1 MKTSRRSGV
10 ASSPS
15 RLSPAEIADR
25 LRAQFGDDVQ
35 AADDVHGH
43 AVIKVSPGRYQEMA
57 RFLRD
62 EPDLGFDYFDFLAG
76 VDYTPK
82 GGGYEV
88 VVHLYSTRNNL
99 NVRLKVE
106 CAPEEPHCPT
116 LSGIWPG
123 ADWHER
129 EAAELFGIVFD
140 GHPHLVKLL
149 LPEQFEGHPLRK
161 DFALMTREAKPWP
174 GAVEGEEIEE

>member
-1 MKTSRRSGV
+1 M

-15 RLSPAEIADR
+15 PLSPTDIADR
-25 LRAQFGDDVQ
+25 LRAQFGQDVT
-35 AADDVHGH
+35 ASADVHGH
-43 AVIKVSPGRYQEMA
+43 ASVTVTAGRYVEMA

-62 EPDLGFDYFDFLAG
+62 DPQLAFDYFDFLAA

-82 GGGYEV
+82 GGGFQV
-88 VVHLYSTRNNL
+88 VAHLYSTTHNHH
-99 NVRLKVE
+99 VRLKVD
-106 CAPEEPHCPT
+106 CDATEPHCPT
-116 LSGIWPG
+116 LSDVYPG
-123 ADWHER
+123 ANWHER

-149 LPEQFEGHPLRK
+149 LPEQFEGNPLRK

-174 GAVEGEEIEE
+174 GAAEGEEIEE

>member
-1 MKTSRRSGV
+1 M

-43 AVIKVSPGRYQEMA
+43 AVIRVSPGRYQEMA

-88 VVHLYSTRNNL
+88 VAHLYSTRNNQ

-106 CAPEEPHCPT
+106 CAAEEPRCPT
-116 LSGIWPG
+116 PS
-123 ADWHER
+123 
-129 EAAELFGIVFD
+129 
-140 GHPHLVKLL
+140 
-149 LPEQFEGHPLRK
+149 
-161 DFALMTREAKPWP
+161 T
-174 GAVEGEEIEE
+174 